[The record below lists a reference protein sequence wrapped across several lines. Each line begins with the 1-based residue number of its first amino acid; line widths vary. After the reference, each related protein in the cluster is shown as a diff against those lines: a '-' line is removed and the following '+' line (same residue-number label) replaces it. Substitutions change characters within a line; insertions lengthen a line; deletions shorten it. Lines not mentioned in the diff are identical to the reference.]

1 MFWSRVLLH
10 LKRSRLRRCFQQQ
23 RSALEQL
30 FLQQL
35 SQREE
40 SREIIWQDL
49 QWLSDP
55 VIFIRDDQQ
64 EPHHALVGVAAFFTT
79 TGESAQPQS
88 QAGTAIFFFQNG
100 DWDTNGQILLNL
112 TPGEAW
118 EKMANQF
125 ATLH

>member
-10 LKRSRLRRCFQQQ
+10 LKRSRLRRRFQQQ
-23 RSALEQL
+23 RSVLDQV

-35 SQREE
+35 SQRAE
-40 SREIIWQDL
+40 SKQIIWQDL
-49 QWLSDP
+49 QWLSYP

-64 EPHHALVGVAAFFTT
+64 EPHHVLVGVAAFFTMT
-79 TGESAQPQS
+79 AEPAQPQS
-88 QAGTAIFFFQNG
+88 QAGSAVFFFQDG
-100 DWDTNGQILLNL
+100 QWTTSGQILLNL

-125 ATLH
+125 ATLR

>member
-10 LKRSRLRRCFQQQ
+10 LKRSRLRRYFQQQ

-35 SQREE
+35 SQGKE
-40 SREIIWQDL
+40 SKEIIWQDL
-49 QWLSDP
+49 HWLSDP
-55 VIFIRDDQQ
+55 LIFIRDDQQ

-79 TGESAQPQS
+79 TAEPAQPQS
-88 QAGTAIFFFQNG
+88 QAGSAVFFFQDG
-100 DWDTNGQILLNL
+100 QWTTNGQILLNL

-125 ATLH
+125 ATLR